1 MTSRA
6 EKEARKDA
14 EWTAKIQAT
23 TGGFDSPEA
32 IAYDIPEVYTRD
44 AFKNCVG
51 AVVPV
56 KIGEIVVGTAKVL
69 DQTGQVEISFNA

>member
-6 EKEARKDA
+6 EREARKDA
-14 EWTAKIQAT
+14 EWTAKIQAVV
-23 TGGFDSPEA
+23 GSDSPEA
-32 IAYDIPEVYTRD
+32 IAYDIPEIYAKD

-56 KIGEIVVGTAKVL
+56 KIGGIVVGTAKVL
-69 DQTGQVEISFNA
+69 DSSGQVEIYFNE